1 MHFDWWT
8 FALQLVNFAVLVWL
22 LHRFLYRP
30 VLRIIDARQAAVA
43 KQYAE
48 ADATEAKAKADL
60 AAIDQERAKI
70 AAERE
75 AAVKSAAVQGEQAAK
90 ERAARAEQEATALL
104 GNARKTL
111 AAEREKAFDAA
122 RRAALDLGT
131 DMARRL
137 LDAIPLGLRAEAWL
151 EHIEAHLKGLTE
163 QERKHLAGRGD
174 GPTVVT
180 PFPLSEDTQHIWTSR
195 LRTALGD
202 SLAISFD
209 VDPKLIAGA
218 ELHFPTAIL
227 RFSWQSTITA
237 LRAEIENHGQPI

>member
-30 VLRIIDARQAAVA
+30 VLRMIDARQAAVA

-48 ADATEAKAKADL
+48 ADAMEAKAKANL

-70 AAERE
+70 VAERE
-75 AAVKSAAVQGEQAAK
+75 AAFKSAAVQGEQAAK

-104 GNARKTL
+104 GNARRTL

-163 QERKHLAGRGD
+163 KERKDLAGRGD

-202 SLAISFD
+202 GLAISFD